1 MRNLLNFLI
10 KYNYWFLFLLLEVT
24 SFVLLFRFNRY
35 QQSLFFT
42 SANAMV
48 GSIYETTGQVKSYF
62 HLRSINSDL
71 LDRNL
76 LLEQQLVALQNR
88 LLQQGMDSAS
98 LRSIERVTPSTFSL
112 HEAQVIKNSLT
123 LEDNYITLDKGS
135 ADGIRPEMG
144 VVDARGVVGIVFKT
158 SAHYALVISLLNSK
172 SSISCKIAGSDYFGY
187 LKWQGGD
194 VQYAFLKDLPRHAQF
209 NLGDTVVTSGYSTVF
224 PEGIMVGTVD
234 DMQDSHDGLSYLL
247 KVKLATD
254 FGKLN
259 AVRVIERSR
268 QLEQLQLERQE
279 QKEN

>member
-10 KYNYWFLFLLLEVT
+10 RYNYWFLFLLLEVT